1 MDVVLARHPA
11 PLPAR
16 PAFAPARFETP
27 VVRAHYEV
35 RPGRGIVHAGDPAD
49 AVLRIERGLVKLV
62 SQTMAGQDRIVAV
75 LGAGDTL
82 GAFEVL
88 AGRPHAVDAVALTRG
103 SLAVVDADTYRRHLR
118 HDAAAALA
126 LVDTLGARVHAA
138 WEDLTNVYLP
148 VETRL
153 AGALLDLSERF
164 AEPAAHGRSVLRC
177 GLNHHAFAAL
187 IGAQRGSVSAA
198 MKTFRE
204 AGVATGARGTYVID
218 VGRLRRFAPPRPVP
232 AHPTWQ
238 APVAVRSASAPAS
251 RPASAA
257 T

>member
-1 MDVVLARHPA
+1 MDTVV
-11 PLPAR
+11 AR
-16 PAFAPARFETP
+16 PQTPTAHLAFAAARPQTP
-27 VVRAHYEV
+27 GLRSRYDL
-35 RPGRGIVHAGDPAD
+35 RPGRAIVHAGDPAD
-49 AVLRIERGLVKLV
+49 AVLLVERGLVKLV
-62 SQTMAGQDRIVAV
+62 SQTAAGQDRILAV
-75 LGAGDTL
+75 LGAGDML
-82 GAFEVL
+82 GAFEAL
-88 AGRPHAVDAVALTRG
+88 TARSHAVDAVALTRG
-103 SLAVVDADTYRRHLR
+103 SIAVLDADAYRRHLR

-153 AGALLDLSERF
+153 AGALLDLTERF
-164 AEPAAHGRSVLRC
+164 AEPTGHGRSVLRC

-204 AGVATGARGTYVID
+204 AGVASGARGTYVID
-218 VGRLRRFAPPRPVP
+218 VGRLRRFAPSRPAP
-232 AHPTWQ
+232 AHPAWRT
-238 APVAVRSASAPAS
+238 PTPLRSASAPACH
-251 RPASAA
+251 PASAA